1 MRRQVS
7 INIEESPTGHLFYV
21 VRFDRR
27 SKWQKHWAAQFDARH
42 STKAEVVEWVKS
54 KPNYILKEED
64 NGSA

>member
-7 INIEESPTGHLFYV
+7 IKVEESLTGHLFYV

-42 STKAEVVEWVKS
+42 STKADVVAWVKS

-64 NGSA
+64 DGTA